1 MKTQSVDIDT
11 ITPYARNPRN
21 NSMAIDSVAASI
33 KEFGFQQPIV
43 VDKDKVIIVGHTR
56 HLAARQLGIKSVPIV
71 IADKLTDAQIKAY
84 RIADNRVNQNATWDY
99 ELLKIEFEEIPDE
112 LLFATG
118 FDEGELKYIN
128 DGWDSN
134 HEKMENIDPIDS
146 VDLEKIIVKCT
157 NEQKQ
162 EVYEAVSNAVQSLGY
177 DDVEVA

>member
-1 MKTQSVDIDT
+1 MKAIQVDIDS

-21 NSMAIDSVAASI
+21 NALAVDSVAASI

-43 VDKDKVIIVGHTR
+43 VDKEKVIIVGHTR
-56 HLAARQLGIKSVPIV
+56 HLAARQLNLKSIPIV

-112 LLFATG
+112 LLFVTG

-134 HEKMENIDPIDS
+134 HDKMENIDPIDS
-146 VDLEKIIVKCT
+146 VDLEKIVVKCT

-177 DDVEVA
+177 DDVEVT